1 MFHKDYFLSNQNL
14 CCSAVI
20 VFSCWRYITP
30 CVSYI
35 DWIVE
40 FGTDYLIESDSL
52 SIWLMNTYSTFYTQ
66 LEYWI
71 SVMHCNIWW
80 FLIVDDRR
88 VGPLV
93 MFVKKWAKFQNIN
106 SAKDQT
112 ISSYAL
118 TLMVLHY
125 LQYGVRGPP
134 VLPSLQSL
142 YPVSDSGGSFN

>member
-1 MFHKDYFLSNQNL
+1 
-14 CCSAVI
+14 
-20 VFSCWRYITP
+20 
-30 CVSYI
+30 
-35 DWIVE
+35 
-40 FGTDYLIESDSL
+40 
-52 SIWLMNTYSTFYTQ
+52 
-66 LEYWI
+66 
-71 SVMHCNIWW
+71 
-80 FLIVDDRR
+80 
-88 VGPLV
+88 

-142 YPVSDSGGSFN
+142 YPVSDSGKFYYFTTLPSKTMMKLLVSINAFKIIYFKM